1 MAIPYASAR
10 RSANLASKVY
20 TLHSLP
26 YPLALLWSRKLDE
39 TSVKGRLLKT
49 LLGFPQNNLQSDYY
63 EDFFTLVY
71 FPLGYGARVDTIS
84 TEDDDNNRSRARA
97 FFARRGKDEMLQKN
111 QDSMKA
117 NIGQAIYNLTGYRFR
132 LFRLG

>member
-49 LLGFPQNNLQSDYY
+49 LLGFPHKNLQSDCYQI
-63 EDFFTLVY
+63 FL
-71 FPLGYGARVDTIS
+71 PAARS
-84 TEDDDNNRSRARA
+84 GGRSRSHFVTRQSSVNKLQISHLEALYA
-97 FFARRGKDEMLQKN
+97 ESAQSKDV
-111 QDSMKA
+111 
-117 NIGQAIYNLTGYRFR
+117 
-132 LFRLG
+132 